1 MQTSFKITP
10 INRRYLIVRT
20 FVNNEWVISDVK
32 CSLCNMV
39 SKPNPNT
46 CLYINTFKYPSSCFR
61 KQLCLYY
68 HPTHYK
74 YIFVL
79 SIQKVHISILKGSS
93 MVFCHTLS
101 CSLFPCILINL
112 MIIHFQCHS

>member
-32 CSLCNMV
+32 SSHYNMV
-39 SKPNPNT
+39 SKPNLNT
-46 CLYINTFKYPSSCFR
+46 CLYTNTFKYPCSCFR
-61 KQLCLYY
+61 THLCRYY

-74 YIFVL
+74 YIFV
-79 SIQKVHISILKGSS
+79 SS
-93 MVFCHTLS
+93 MKKVS
-101 CSLFPCILINL
+101 V
-112 MIIHFQCHS
+112 